1 MTIQQG
7 CHQEYNYTIRIKYQL
22 AMQIYTNAEH
32 FKFNH
37 NVYEDNILFFHS
49 SDFKKEVLER
59 DSVYF

>member
-37 NVYEDNILFFHS
+37 NVIDNILFFHS
-49 SDFKKEVLER
+49 RDFKKVLER